1 MNKSKNGAKPLVVNV
16 AYHVIRN
23 ISSPEDQ
30 AADRSVYSGQFPIES
45 VVDIP
50 TDENVRGFL
59 IEAEGK
65 QTRMPTRVHKAIRN
79 TLENQPDVFSVLN
92 GGMVIVA
99 RSSEVDEKAKMIRLQ
114 DPSII
119 NGSQTQGMI
128 REFLSQGTPLTR
140 THVKFELIITDDPGL
155 IAEISIARN
164 FQNDVQSIS
173 IAGRRGQ
180 LDELE
185 KSVQREFPE
194 YRLQKSETQRP
205 SDETDYLE
213 TEKLLQVI
221 SALVPAEVWWKQGE
235 FNKIYTYSQKATCLR
250 DFTTLYD
257 AAHEDGSDT
266 ALQSAYQFYIDIAP
280 AAYQLYLKWKAHQD
294 FAGTGLR
301 SIERDGR
308 TIKEVPDG
316 LIFPIIAAHSEFAK
330 KVRGKWK
337 LDIPSGF
344 DDKELVTVAKSAYI
358 EIARSNPMLMGK
370 TKACYTQIQQI
381 TALWKR
387 FAERE

>member
-1 MNKSKNGAKPLVVNV
+1 M
-16 AYHVIRN
+16 
-23 ISSPEDQ
+23 
-30 AADRSVYSGQFPIES
+30 
-45 VVDIP
+45 
-50 TDENVRGFL
+50 
-59 IEAEGK
+59 EAEGK

-92 GGMVIVA
+92 GGLVIVA
-99 RSSEVDEKAKMIRLQ
+99 RSSEVDEKARTITLH

-128 REFLSQGTPLTR
+128 REFLLQGTPLSK
-140 THVKFELIITDDPGL
+140 THIKFELIITDDPGL

-205 SDETDYLE
+205 SNDTDYLE

-221 SALVPAEVWWKQGE
+221 AALVPAEIWWKQGE
-235 FNKIYTYSQKATCLR
+235 LNKIYTYSQKATCLR
-250 DFTTLYD
+250 DFTLLYD
-257 AAHEDGSDT
+257 AAHEGDGDA
-266 ALQSAYQFYIDIAP
+266 ALKEAYRFFVDIAP
-280 AAYQLYLKWKAHQD
+280 AAYSLYVKWKAHQD

-301 SIERDGR
+301 AIERDGR
-308 TIKEVPDG
+308 MVKEVPDG

-337 LDIPSGF
+337 IDIPNGF
-344 DDKELVTVAKSAYI
+344 DDKELVAVAKSAYM

-381 TALWKR
+381 AALWKR
-387 FAERE
+387 FSERD